1 MVSHTWQLPNGQ
13 ARPGT
18 APAVAHPSHA
28 VTRWAELHTGPE
40 SQVCSVSPTRAHTH
54 KHNSTLLR
62 SLTNTPGTARHTQAR
77 SGTHRPSGSRLA
89 DTPAEP
95 SHTGAHPGTVELY
108 TSHLTRRTHSTH
120 APSHTKT
127 DIPKCSNFRAKAARA
142 RHVPRSHT
150 HRCTGTKFWCDRRA
164 HTHGD
169 TCTYTSAPEKLLE
182 WHAGRVRTYR
192 EHTDT
197 HRDPRTTPAHAH
209 TTPRRPRLGTSF
221 EGLGRLPPSVAG
233 SSQFLHS
240 LWPYLVHAD
249 PLRPLVPRWR
259 GHAGLTKQGS
269 SLHSRVQAPGRPSV
283 CTPAGRAAARL
294 GLPRTTTPRRRRAA
308 PTQRL
313 RHPPPPPPCRRHR
326 NYNSQKALR
335 RHAVERRL
343 SLSKSPRRAGP
354 ANGGGTPR
362 PQGGGRSPQ
371 SLKRLRIREAKLVT
385 PGHTALWFACH
396 SSPLS
401 NGSHLSQ
408 TIAVVPPESRE
419 SEKLID
425 VGK

>member
-1 MVSHTWQLPNGQ
+1 MQLRGGQSSTQAQSHRC
-13 ARPGT
+13 A
-18 APAVAHPSHA
+18 
-28 VTRWAELHTGPE
+28 
-40 SQVCSVSPTRAHTH
+40 VSPPRAHTH
-54 KHNSTLLR
+54 TQTQLHAPEVSHKHR
-62 SLTNTPGTARHTQAR
+62 RHGPPC

-95 SHTGAHPGTVELY
+95 PHAGAHPGTVELY
-108 TSHLTRRTHSTH
+108 TSHLARRAHSTH

-127 DIPKCSNFRAKAARA
+127 DVPKCSNFRAKAATV
-142 RHVPRSHT
+142 RHVPTDGDPWGQT
-150 HRCTGTKFWCDRRA
+150 HEVTRTGARA
-164 HTHGD
+164 QSSGVTGGLTRTVTHAD
-169 TCTYTSAPEKLLE
+169 TRLHQEKLLE
-182 WHAGRVRTYR
+182 WHAGRVRAYR
-192 EHTDT
+192 GHTDT
-197 HRDPRTTPAHAH
+197 HRDPRTPPAHAH
-209 TTPRRPRLGTSF
+209 TTTRRPRLGTSF

-240 LWPYLVHAD
+240 FWPYLVHAD

-269 SLHSRVQAPGRPSV
+269 SLHSRVQAPGRPAV
-283 CTPAGRAAARL
+283 CTRAGRAAARL

-308 PTQRL
+308 PIQRL
-313 RHPPPPPPCRRHR
+313 RPPPH
-326 NYNSQKALR
+326 
-335 RHAVERRL
+335 
-343 SLSKSPRRAGP
+343 RRAGVTETT
-354 ANGGGTPR
+354 TPR
-362 PQGGGRSPQ
+362 RPCVRTLWKEDSQPLPEPEEGGAGKWGRDSASSRRGRSPQ
-371 SLKRLRIREAKLVT
+371 SLERLRIREAKLVT
-385 PGHTALWFACH
+385 PGHTALRFACH

>member
-1 MVSHTWQLPNGQ
+1 M
-13 ARPGT
+13 
-18 APAVAHPSHA
+18 
-28 VTRWAELHTGPE
+28 
-40 SQVCSVSPTRAHTH
+40 
-54 KHNSTLLR
+54 
-62 SLTNTPGTARHTQAR
+62 
-77 SGTHRPSGSRLA
+77 
-89 DTPAEP
+89 
-95 SHTGAHPGTVELY
+95 
-108 TSHLTRRTHSTH
+108 
-120 APSHTKT
+120 
-127 DIPKCSNFRAKAARA
+127 
-142 RHVPRSHT
+142 PRSHT

-269 SLHSRVQAPGRPSV
+269 SLHSRVQAPGRPAV

-313 RHPPPPPPCRRHR
+313 RPLPRAGVTETTTPRRPCVGTLWKED
-326 NYNSQKALR
+326 SA
-335 RHAVERRL
+335 
-343 SLSKSPRRAGP
+343 SPRARGGRGRQLGAGLRVLKE
-354 ANGGGTPR
+354 GGGVR
-362 PQGGGRSPQ
+362 RAS
-371 SLKRLRIREAKLVT
+371 K
-385 PGHTALWFACH
+385 
-396 SSPLS
+396 
-401 NGSHLSQ
+401 
-408 TIAVVPPESRE
+408 
-419 SEKLID
+419 D
-425 VGK
+425 